1 MCHNNTHRVY
11 ERAPHTVL
19 ICWFSIS
26 SKGDCSCVPR
36 CRSTA
41 RSGSPSNSTTP
52 TKTPRRSLST
62 STTTSTTSSR
72 PTASR
77 SPMRVSVLSPPPSH
91 SLTSPSTRPHSE
103 CPRRTGMSGIIHV
116 QTRTCVAAASQSVVV
131 GGGGSSSS
139 HFTEVQKSLG
149 GNYRSVWESRCLC
162 SALIYPLRSCP
173 LVLSQ
178 LAYTSSFFF
187 F

>member
-116 QTRTCVAAASQSVVV
+116 QTRTCVAAASQSVV
-131 GGGGSSSS
+131 GGGLKFISLHRGSEKSRRELQERMGIQMSLFCSNLSS
-139 HFTEVQKSLG
+139 
-149 GNYRSVWESRCLC
+149 
-162 SALIYPLRSCP
+162 A
-173 LVLSQ
+173 
-178 LAYTSSFFF
+178 
-187 F
+187 